1 MSRPPGWR
9 FSTSTTCTSCHRQRR
24 SASESLTLALPRA
37 ALVLSALTRRN
48 VTGSL
53 VHFELVDRREMALEG
68 CDLYDLTVPVPSRP
82 GLASTRQPLGVAVI
96 NRRSVTGLAEVL
108 MGGPGDGESRLP
120 NRFER
125 ALLCRR
131 LTEVLVPIW
140 EGLGVET
147 RPSPPGLTYI
157 ESALAQLPLSMVVVG
172 LSFAIGDRTW
182 EMNLAVASSLIDANL
197 DPKRAPHAVTMA
209 QAVRDIP
216 VEITVSFSPVKI
228 RASDAHRLAVGDV
241 IRLDHGL
248 RVPLVANSQGR
259 PLLLVGHGTTGRR
272 VAVEVID
279 VLDVAEL
286 ADLAFAEGDV
296 GDALG
301 AYPNDD
307 IDQRNQNQYGR
318 RRGDFNLHAL

>member
-1 MSRPPGWR
+1 MSRPPGVEVFDFHDLHELSPASEIR
-9 FSTSTTCTSCHRQRR
+9 
-24 SASESLTLALPRA
+24 ASESLNIALPRA

-48 VTGSL
+48 ATGAL
-53 VHFELVDRREMALEG
+53 VRFELVDRRDVNLDG
-68 CDLYDLTVPVPSRP
+68 CDLYDLTVPVTSRP

-96 NRRSVTGLAEVL
+96 PRESVTGMAEVL
-108 MGGPGDGESRLP
+108 MGGPGDGEARLP

-125 ALLCRR
+125 SLLCRR

-147 RPSPPGLTYI
+147 RPVPPGLTHI
-157 ESALAQLPLSMVVVG
+157 ESTLAQLPLSTVVVG
-172 LSFAIGDRTW
+172 ISFSIGERSW
-182 EMNLAVASSLIDANL
+182 ELTLAVASSLIDASL
-197 DPKRAPHAVTMA
+197 DPVRATHAVTMA

-216 VEITVSFSPVKI
+216 VEIAVSFNPVKI

-248 RVPLVANSQGR
+248 SVPLVANSQGR
-259 PLLLVGHGTTGRR
+259 PLLLVCHGTTGRR

-286 ADLAFAEGDV
+286 ADLAYAEGDT

-301 AYPNDD
+301 AYPDD
-307 IDQRNQNQYGR
+307 FGNQIKYGR
-318 RRGDFNLHAL
+318 RRGDFDLDAL